1 MTILTYKNRLLPSA
15 LMGYISP
22 APHKTGAGICNLLT
36 VKAHSRASGFFTCK
50 ASSRLFIR
58 IMAGRTGEPQG
69 SPGSLTAGIAN
80 PVRLAT
86 PRFATLGGELSLP
99 VKGAASWPTANHAVP
114 ALTSS
119 ASIPR
124 LKSIIAC
131 TVQKHWHGAYGL
143 NPSAI
148 TALWRRC
155 AFHPFSVIWL
165 TIYATF
171 TTCLTAKSTARN
183 TPENLTQKQHSACW
197 WSVCL
202 HDIQEVL

>member
-1 MTILTYKNRLLPSA
+1 
-15 LMGYISP
+15 MGYISP
-22 APHKTGAGICNLLT
+22 APHKTGAGTATPLT
-36 VKAHSRASGFFTCK
+36 IRAHSRASGFFTCK

-58 IMAGRTGEPQG
+58 IMAGRMGEPQG
-69 SPGSLTAGIAN
+69 SPGSLVAGRCS

-86 PRFATLGGELSLP
+86 PSLQPLGGELSQFTTRGYP
-99 VKGAASWPTANHAVP
+99 SWQTANHAVP
-114 ALTSS
+114 ALTLSVFIL
-119 ASIPR
+119 IP
-124 LKSIIAC
+124 KSIIAC

-148 TALWRRC
+148 TALWWRC

>member
-1 MTILTYKNRLLPSA
+1 
-15 LMGYISP
+15 MGYISP

-99 VKGAASWPTANHAVP
+99 VKGAASWPTANHAAQLRKSTRKP
-114 ALTSS
+114 
-119 ASIPR
+119 
-124 LKSIIAC
+124 KSIAVC
-131 TVQKHWHGAYGL
+131 
-143 NPSAI
+143 SAPGRYPESCVSI
-148 TALWRRC
+148 CCLTTHTTSPRYTLPRS
-155 AFHPFSVIWL
+155 SVIWQ
-165 TIYATF
+165 TIYGLF
-171 TTCLTAKSTARN
+171 RN
-183 TPENLTQKQHSACW
+183 WRERRESNPPENLTQKQHSACW

>member
-1 MTILTYKNRLLPSA
+1 
-15 LMGYISP
+15 MGYISP
-22 APHKTGAGICNLLT
+22 APHKTGAGILNPQAN
-36 VKAHSRASGFFTCK
+36 KAHNRASGFFTCK
-50 ASSRLFIR
+50 ASSHLFR
-58 IMAGRTGEPQG
+58 IMVGRAGPLTGGPV
-69 SPGSLTAGIAN
+69 SLFAGVEN
-80 PVRLAT
+80 PVRLT
-86 PRFATLGGELSLP
+86 TLEILNSGGELSQLTKQGYP
-99 VKGAASWPTANHAVP
+99 SWPTANHAVP

-119 ASIPR
+119 ASIPGP
-124 LKSIIAC
+124 KSIIAC
-131 TVQKHWHGAYGL
+131 PVQRRWHGAYGL

-148 TALWRRC
+148 TALWWRC

>member
-1 MTILTYKNRLLPSA
+1 
-15 LMGYISP
+15 MGYISP
-22 APHKTGAGICNLLT
+22 APHKTGAGTATPLT
-36 VKAHSRASGFFTCK
+36 IRAHSRASGFFTCK

-58 IMAGRTGEPQG
+58 IMAGRMGEPQG
-69 SPGSLTAGIAN
+69 SPGSLVAGRCS

-86 PRFATLGGELSLP
+86 PSLQPLGGELSQFTTRGYP
-99 VKGAASWPTANHAVP
+99 SWPTANHAAP

-131 TVQKHWHGAYGL
+131 AVQKHWHGAYGL

-183 TPENLTQKQHSACW
+183 TPENLTQKQHSASW
-197 WSVCL
+197 WSVYL